1 MTYACYAPGGP
12 NLSKTLVSPV
22 FSSIFTLMSTP
33 TLNHCPKPQKLTS
46 TMGLMRF
53 IYVRS
58 MAFKSTSKFLSG
70 SRLVF
75 GSILFVADKMG
86 DLSLKELKLWEITGS
101 DTDHFPPTSAQVGLT
116 CEARLGHG
124 SSQLGESESDP
135 SGDNCNHHE
144 ICCPDVADPIYKP
157 SLESKSDGGP
167 KVFMVG
173 KANPPANQ
181 TNAEIARA
189 AEAEIA
195 RVAQLA

>member
-1 MTYACYAPGGP
+1 
-12 NLSKTLVSPV
+12 
-22 FSSIFTLMSTP
+22 
-33 TLNHCPKPQKLTS
+33 
-46 TMGLMRF
+46 
-53 IYVRS
+53 
-58 MAFKSTSKFLSG
+58 MAFESTSKFLSG

-135 SGDNCNHHE
+135 SGDNVNHHE

-195 RVAQLA
+195 RVAQLAWEADKAAEKTHRNWQDDSEALGDEAEDDVASGGAPPQV